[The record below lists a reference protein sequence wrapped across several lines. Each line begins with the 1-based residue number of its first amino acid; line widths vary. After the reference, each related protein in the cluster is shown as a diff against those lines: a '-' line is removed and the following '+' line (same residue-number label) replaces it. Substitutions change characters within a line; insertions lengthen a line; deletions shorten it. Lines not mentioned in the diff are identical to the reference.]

1 MNRDLR
7 GIGEFIR
14 DKVSPPRSKA
24 NSISGVIKKKIEDSF
39 SSQKKNEVDDSDFK
53 VRNGFTDVGANKR
66 TDPKLAYGGGKAPLP
81 KDADNRVHSLERENL
96 KLKSK
101 ESLLEL
107 EIRK

>member
-1 MNRDLR
+1 MNRDLK
-7 GIGEFIR
+7 GIADYIR
-14 DKVSPPRSKA
+14 DRVSPPGRKA
-24 NSISGVIKKKIEDSF
+24 LSGAINKRLEDSAKRRIIEVEDTEYKSKTGF
-39 SSQKKNEVDDSDFK
+39 PDSS
-53 VRNGFTDVGANKR
+53 TNKR
-66 TDPKLAYGGGKAPLP
+66 TEPKLAYGGKAPLP

>member
-1 MNRDLR
+1 MEDV
-7 GIGEFIR
+7 E
-14 DKVSPPRSKA
+14 SRSKT
-24 NSISGVIKKKIEDSF
+24 
-39 SSQKKNEVDDSDFK
+39 
-53 VRNGFTDVGANKR
+53 GFGDGNRR
-66 TDPKLAYGGGKAPLP
+66 TDPKLAYGGKAALP